1 MHDKL
6 LCARFAAVLSNVS
19 LFFFNSITVNG
30 RVCKNE
36 LTVDYSSMFIWS
48 QHQQISGDSFEWNL
62 LKMFCVNG
70 IPNRFALIMF
80 WIRKFKENLSFHK
93 FHMKNAIRWFN
104 FRKHLPQNTEHRPK
118 YEKTPATIVHT
129 PYISSSSV
137 KFQQYS
143 SVSYRHNV
151 YGRQQKCKISIF
163 SLHWAIELKV
173 SH

>member
-1 MHDKL
+1 MCT
-6 LCARFAAVLSNVS
+6 LCSGIKQCFVII
-19 LFFFNSITVNG
+19 FFQFNHGQWTSVQKWIN
-30 RVCKNE
+30 RW
-36 LTVDYSSMFIWS
+36 LPQYSYTWS

-62 LKMFCVNG
+62 LKMFCVYG

-80 WIRKFKENLSFHK
+80 WIQKFKENLSFHK